1 MARKEVNMSTTTTRK
16 VLAAAASA
24 TALGTAGFLAVP
36 MAHAAP
42 SCTVNGDYLRFAQHF
57 GNYTTTTSVNAS
69 GSSLG
74 PGVVTVP
81 PSGTNPTYG
90 KASGSING
98 RNIDVLI
105 TWNDNKGTAH
115 FTGTVGND
123 GIARGDST
131 GTPIPIHLWD
141 PGPWDTAEPLKCADD
156 PGTGPAQGGQT
167 ATVNK
172 NSDVYDAPEGNR
184 LAAPFFLPAGR
195 KLPVLEPCANNWCH
209 LGGIPE
215 TGGTGWVYSGEGF
228 LTVA

>member
-1 MARKEVNMSTTTTRK
+1 MSTRK
-16 VLAAAASA
+16 ILAVAASA
-24 TALGTAGFLAVP
+24 TAIGAAGFVAMP
-36 MAHAAP
+36 MAHAE
-42 SCTVNGDYLRFAQHF
+42 SCKVSGEYLRLAQHN
-57 GNYTTTTSVNAS
+57 GNYTTTTTINAS

-81 PSGTNPTYG
+81 PSGTNGTYG

-98 RNIDVLI
+98 RNVDVQI
-105 TWNDNKGTAH
+105 TWNDNLGTAH

-123 GIARGDST
+123 GIARGNST
-131 GTPIPIHLWD
+131 GTPIPINLWN
-141 PGPWDTAEPLKCADD
+141 PGPWDSAEPLVCADD

-184 LAAPFFLPAGR
+184 LAAPFFLAPGR

-215 TGGTGWVYSGEGF
+215 TGGNGWVYSGEGF
-228 LTVA
+228 LTVS